1 MKPRAQ
7 CSNHLADVSTPLP
20 VDPPNWC
27 WSLPAVVEPDPLS
40 GLDLPVPLRAL
51 LRRRGFQSA
60 EEAKEFLIPT
70 SLPEAERHFPDL
82 KKATHRLVQACRAK
96 ETVAICGDYDADGM
110 TSTALLLRAL
120 SPLGAKPR
128 AAIPSR
134 MEEGYG
140 LNPSMVDRQHRDGVQ
155 ILVTVDNGV
164 AASSALQ
171 RAHEL
176 GMEVIVTD
184 HHTIPANRAPMTAL
198 IHPATTPA
206 GSPYRGLAGVGLAYV
221 LARAV
226 AEQLNQPEAICS
238 ARDLFCVGTV
248 ADMAPLIGANRVWL
262 LEGLNQLHRTECCGL
277 QALQRLAGLG
287 ENPLTAED
295 IGFQLAPRIN
305 AVGRLGEP
313 RLVVELLTAA
323 EPAPAMALARRCDDF
338 NRQRRDLCDA
348 IEAEAVA
355 LIEADSSDQLPPF
368 LLLAQSHWHHGVIG
382 IVAARLVERYHRP
395 AALLAGDG
403 DGFMRASVRSPR
415 GFAVDQALN
424 DCSELLERFGGH
436 PAAGGFTVRAENVHA
451 LHEQLC
457 IQAGSWL
464 QQQGKGLPIQP
475 DALLRLDEVNWDLW
489 KALQTLA
496 PFGIGHEAPLFWSRG
511 CSVEERRDL
520 KGGHLALRLRQGES
534 ERRAIAWR
542 WDPSIHVPD
551 RCDVAYR
558 ISVNRWQGEQ
568 RLQLELKAIR
578 HSSDAVMLQR
588 GLKTYVAQ
596 QVSTSGFTLTNSEGL
611 SLQAEID
618 PNSCLVCNDDLAK
631 DERVNQLLEDA
642 VLSLGLRP

>member
-1 MKPRAQ
+1 M
-7 CSNHLADVSTPLP
+7 
-20 VDPPNWC
+20 VD
-27 WSLPAVVEPDPLS
+27 PDPLT
-40 GLDLPVPLRAL
+40 GLELPLALRAL
-51 LRRRGFQSA
+51 LQRRGFRA
-60 EEAKEFLIPT
+60 VDAAKQFLIPT
-70 SLPEAERHFPDL
+70 ALPEADLHFPDL
-82 KKATHRLVQACRAK
+82 KKATDRLVEACK
-96 ETVAICGDYDADGM
+96 HNETVAICGDYDADGM

-120 SPLGAKPR
+120 AALGAAPR

-164 AASSALQ
+164 AASSALR
-171 RAHEL
+171 RAAEL
-176 GMEVIVTD
+176 GMAVIVTD
-184 HHTIPANRAPMTAL
+184 HHTIPDQPAPMTAL
-198 IHPATTPA
+198 IHPATTPE

-226 AEQLNQPEAICS
+226 AEQLNQPDAIGS

-248 ADMAPLIGANRVWL
+248 ADMAPLIGANRAWL
-262 LEGLNQLHRTECCGL
+262 LEGLAQLHRTECCGL

-287 ENPLTAED
+287 EQPLTAED

-313 RLVVELLTAA
+313 RLVVDLLTAV
-323 EPAPAMALARRCDDF
+323 EPATAMALARRCDDF

-355 LIEADSSDQLPPF
+355 LVEADASDQLPSF

-403 DGFMRASVRSPR
+403 DGLMRASVRSPR

-424 DCSELLERFGGH
+424 HCASLLERFGGH

-457 IQAGSWL
+457 VQADSWL
-464 QQQGKGLPIQP
+464 EQQGQGLPIQP

-489 KALQTLA
+489 KALQSLA
-496 PFGIGHEAPLFWSRG
+496 PFGVGHEVPLFWSRD
-511 CSVEERRDL
+511 CSVEEQREL
-520 KGGHLALRLRQGES
+520 KGGHLALRLRQGET

-542 WDPSIHVPD
+542 WDFSTHVPEQ
-551 RCDVAYR
+551 CDVAYR

-568 RLQLELKAIR
+568 RLQLEMKAIR
-578 HSSDAVMLQR
+578 LHSDSVMLQR
-588 GLKTYVAQ
+588 GLRNYVAKKT
-596 QVSTSGFTLTNSEGL
+596 SASGFTLTNCDGR
-611 SLQAEID
+611 SLQAKID
-618 PNSCLVCNDDLAK
+618 ENNVLFSNDELAK
-631 DERVNQLLEDA
+631 DARVNQLLEEA
-642 VLSLGLRP
+642 VLGLGLRP

>member
-1 MKPRAQ
+1 M
-7 CSNHLADVSTPLP
+7 
-20 VDPPNWC
+20 VD
-27 WSLPAVVEPDPLS
+27 PDPLP
-40 GLDLPVPLRAL
+40 GLELPLALRAL
-51 LRRRGFQSA
+51 LQRRGFRA
-60 EEAKEFLIPT
+60 VDAAKQFLIPT
-70 SLPEAERHFPDL
+70 SLPEADLHFPDL
-82 KKATHRLVQACRAK
+82 KKATDRLVEACK
-96 ETVAICGDYDADGM
+96 HNETVAICGDYDADGM

-120 SPLGAKPR
+120 AALGAAPR

-164 AASSALQ
+164 AASSALR
-171 RAHEL
+171 RAAEL

-184 HHTIPANRAPMTAL
+184 HHTIPDQPAPMTAL
-198 IHPATTPA
+198 IHPATTPE

-226 AEQLNQPEAICS
+226 AAQLNQPDAIGS

-248 ADMAPLIGANRVWL
+248 ADMAPLIGANRAWL
-262 LEGLNQLHRTECCGL
+262 LDGLAQLHRTECCGL

-287 ENPLTAED
+287 EQPLTAED

-313 RLVVELLTAA
+313 RLVVDLLTAV
-323 EPAPAMALARRCDDF
+323 EPATAMALARRCDDF

-355 LIEADSSDQLPPF
+355 LVEADASDQLPSF

-403 DGFMRASVRSPR
+403 DGLMRASVRSPR

-424 DCSELLERFGGH
+424 HCASLLERFGGH

-457 IQAGSWL
+457 VQADSWL
-464 QQQGKGLPIQP
+464 EQQGQGLPIQP

-489 KALQTLA
+489 KALQSLA
-496 PFGIGHEAPLFWSRG
+496 PFGVGHEVPLFWSRD
-511 CSVEERRDL
+511 CSVEEQREL
-520 KGGHLALRLRQGES
+520 KGGHLALRLRQGET

-542 WDPSIHVPD
+542 WDFSTHVPEQ
-551 RCDVAYR
+551 CDVAYR

-568 RLQLELKAIR
+568 RLQLEMKAIR
-578 HSSDAVMLQR
+578 LHSDSVMLQR
-588 GLKTYVAQ
+588 GLRNYVAKQ
-596 QVSTSGFTLTNSEGL
+596 TSTSGFTLTNCDGR
-611 SLQAEID
+611 SLQAKID
-618 PNSCLVCNDDLAK
+618 ENNVLFSNDELAK
-631 DERVNQLLEDA
+631 DARVNQLLEEA
-642 VLSLGLRP
+642 VLGLGLRP

>member
-1 MKPRAQ
+1 MPGLELP
-7 CSNHLADVSTPLP
+7 LA
-20 VDPPNWC
+20 
-27 WSLPAVVEPDPLS
+27 
-40 GLDLPVPLRAL
+40 LRAL
-51 LRRRGFQSA
+51 LQRRGFRDVDA
-60 EEAKEFLIPT
+60 AKQFLIPT
-70 SLPEAERHFPDL
+70 SLPEADLHFPDL
-82 KKATHRLVQACRAK
+82 KKATDRLVEACK
-96 ETVAICGDYDADGM
+96 HNETVAICGDYDADGM

-120 SPLGAKPR
+120 AALGAAPR

-164 AASSALQ
+164 AASAALR
-171 RAHEL
+171 RAAEL

-184 HHTIPANRAPMTAL
+184 HHTIPDQPAPMTAL
-198 IHPATTPA
+198 IHPATTPE

-226 AEQLNQPEAICS
+226 AEQLNQPDAIGS

-248 ADMAPLIGANRVWL
+248 ADMAPLIGANRAWL
-262 LEGLNQLHRTECCGL
+262 LDGLAQLHRTECCGL

-287 ENPLTAED
+287 EQPLTAED

-313 RLVVELLTAA
+313 RLVVDLLTAV
-323 EPAPAMALARRCDDF
+323 EPATAMALARRCDDF

-355 LIEADSSDQLPPF
+355 LVEADASDQLPSF

-403 DGFMRASVRSPR
+403 DGLMRASVRSPR

-424 DCSELLERFGGH
+424 HCASHLERFGGH

-457 IQAGSWL
+457 VQADSWL
-464 QQQGKGLPIQP
+464 EQQSQGLPIQP

-489 KALQTLA
+489 KALQSLA
-496 PFGIGHEAPLFWSRG
+496 PFGVGHEVPLFWSRD
-511 CSVEERRDL
+511 CSVEEQREL
-520 KGGHLALRLRQGES
+520 KGGHLALRLRQGET

-542 WDPSIHVPD
+542 WDFSTHVPE

-568 RLQLELKAIR
+568 RLQLEMKAIR
-578 HSSDAVMLQR
+578 LHSDSVMLQR
-588 GLKTYVAQ
+588 GLRNYVAKQ
-596 QVSTSGFTLTNSEGL
+596 TSTSGFTLTNCDGR
-611 SLQAEID
+611 SLQAKID
-618 PNSCLVCNDDLAK
+618 ENNVLFSNDELAK
-631 DERVNQLLEDA
+631 DARVNQLLEEA
-642 VLSLGLRP
+642 VLGLGLRP

>member
-1 MKPRAQ
+1 
-7 CSNHLADVSTPLP
+7 
-20 VDPPNWC
+20 
-27 WSLPAVVEPDPLS
+27 
-40 GLDLPVPLRAL
+40 
-51 LRRRGFQSA
+51 
-60 EEAKEFLIPT
+60 
-70 SLPEAERHFPDL
+70 
-82 KKATHRLVQACRAK
+82 
-96 ETVAICGDYDADGM
+96 
-110 TSTALLLRAL
+110 
-120 SPLGAKPR
+120 
-128 AAIPSR
+128 
-134 MEEGYG
+134 
-140 LNPSMVDRQHRDGVQ
+140 VDRQHRDGVQ

-164 AASSALQ
+164 AASAALR
-171 RAHEL
+171 RAAEL

-184 HHTIPANRAPMTAL
+184 HHTIPDQPAPMTAL
-198 IHPATTPA
+198 IHPATTPE

-226 AEQLNQPEAICS
+226 AEQLNQPDAIGS

-248 ADMAPLIGANRVWL
+248 ADMAPLIGANRAWL
-262 LEGLNQLHRTECCGL
+262 LEGLAQLHRTECCGL

-287 ENPLTAED
+287 EQPLTAED

-313 RLVVELLTAA
+313 RLVVDLLTAV
-323 EPAPAMALARRCDDF
+323 EPATAMALARRCDDF

-355 LIEADSSDQLPPF
+355 LVEADASDQLPSF

-403 DGFMRASVRSPR
+403 DGLMRASVRSPR

-424 DCSELLERFGGH
+424 HCASLLERFGGH

-457 IQAGSWL
+457 VQADSWL
-464 QQQGKGLPIQP
+464 KQQGQGLPIQP

-489 KALQTLA
+489 KALQSLA
-496 PFGIGHEAPLFWSRG
+496 PFGVGHEVPLFWSRD
-511 CSVEERRDL
+511 CSVEEQREL
-520 KGGHLALRLRQGES
+520 KGGHLALRLRQGET

-542 WDPSIHVPD
+542 WDSSTHVPEQ
-551 RCDVAYR
+551 CDVAYR

-568 RLQLELKAIR
+568 RLQLEMKAIR
-578 HSSDAVMLQR
+578 LHSDSVMLQR
-588 GLKTYVAQ
+588 GLRNYVAKRT
-596 QVSTSGFTLTNSEGL
+596 STSGFTLTNCDGR

-618 PNSCLVCNDDLAK
+618 ENHVLSSNDELAK
-631 DERVNQLLEDA
+631 DARVNQLLEEA
-642 VLSLGLRP
+642 VLGLGLRP

>member
-1 MKPRAQ
+1 M
-7 CSNHLADVSTPLP
+7 
-20 VDPPNWC
+20 VD
-27 WSLPAVVEPDPLS
+27 PDPLP
-40 GLDLPVPLRAL
+40 GLELPLALRAL
-51 LRRRGFQSA
+51 LQRRGFRDVDA
-60 EEAKEFLIPT
+60 AKQFLIPT
-70 SLPEAERHFPDL
+70 SLPEADLHFPDL
-82 KKATHRLVQACRAK
+82 KKATDRLVEACK
-96 ETVAICGDYDADGM
+96 HNETVAICGDYDADGM

-120 SPLGAKPR
+120 AALGAAPR

-164 AASSALQ
+164 AASAALR
-171 RAHEL
+171 RAAEL

-184 HHTIPANRAPMTAL
+184 HHTIPDQPAPMTAL
-198 IHPATTPA
+198 IHPATTPE

-226 AEQLNQPEAICS
+226 AEQLNQPDAIGS

-248 ADMAPLIGANRVWL
+248 ADMAPLIGANRAWL
-262 LEGLNQLHRTECCGL
+262 LDGLAQLHRTECCGL

-287 ENPLTAED
+287 EQPLTAED

-313 RLVVELLTAA
+313 RLVVDLLTAV
-323 EPAPAMALARRCDDF
+323 EPATAMALARRCDDF

-355 LIEADSSDQLPPF
+355 LVEADASDQLPSF

-403 DGFMRASVRSPR
+403 DGLMRASVRSPR

-424 DCSELLERFGGH
+424 HCASHLERFGGH

-457 IQAGSWL
+457 VQADSWL
-464 QQQGKGLPIQP
+464 EQQSQGLPIQP

-489 KALQTLA
+489 KALQSLA
-496 PFGIGHEAPLFWSRG
+496 PFGVGHEVPLFWSRD
-511 CSVEERRDL
+511 CSVEEQREL
-520 KGGHLALRLRQGES
+520 KGGHLALRLRQGET

-542 WDPSIHVPD
+542 WDFSTHVPEQ
-551 RCDVAYR
+551 CDVAYR

-568 RLQLELKAIR
+568 RLQLEMKAIR
-578 HSSDAVMLQR
+578 LHSDSVMLQR
-588 GLKTYVAQ
+588 GLRNYVAKQ
-596 QVSTSGFTLTNSEGL
+596 TSTSGFTLTNCAGR
-611 SLQAEID
+611 SLQAKID
-618 PNSCLVCNDDLAK
+618 ENNVLFSNDELAK
-631 DERVNQLLEDA
+631 DARVNQLLEEA
-642 VLSLGLRP
+642 VLGLGLRP

>member
-1 MKPRAQ
+1 M
-7 CSNHLADVSTPLP
+7 
-20 VDPPNWC
+20 VD
-27 WSLPAVVEPDPLS
+27 PDPLP
-40 GLDLPVPLRAL
+40 GLKLPLALRAL
-51 LRRRGFQSA
+51 LQRRGFRDVDAATQ
-60 EEAKEFLIPT
+60 FLIPT
-70 SLPEAERHFPDL
+70 ALPEADLHFPDL
-82 KKATHRLVQACRAK
+82 KKATDRLVEACK
-96 ETVAICGDYDADGM
+96 HNETVAICGDYDADGM

-120 SPLGAKPR
+120 AALGASPR

-164 AASSALQ
+164 AASAALR
-171 RAHEL
+171 RAAEL

-184 HHTIPANRAPMTAL
+184 HHTIPDQPAPMTAL
-198 IHPATTPA
+198 IHPATTPE

-226 AEQLNQPEAICS
+226 AEQLNQPDAIGS

-248 ADMAPLIGANRVWL
+248 ADMAPLIGANRAWL
-262 LEGLNQLHRTECCGL
+262 LEGLARLHRTECCGL

-287 ENPLTAED
+287 EQPLTAED

-313 RLVVELLTAA
+313 RLVVDLLTAV
-323 EPAPAMALARRCDDF
+323 EPATAMALARRCDDF

-355 LIEADSSDQLPPF
+355 LVEADASDQLPSF

-403 DGFMRASVRSPR
+403 DGLMRASVRSPR

-424 DCSELLERFGGH
+424 HCASLLERFGGH

-457 IQAGSWL
+457 VQADSWL
-464 QQQGKGLPIQP
+464 EQQGQGLPIQP

-489 KALQTLA
+489 KALQSLA
-496 PFGIGHEAPLFWSRG
+496 PFGVGHEVPLFWSRD
-511 CSVEERRDL
+511 CSVEEQREL
-520 KGGHLALRLRQGES
+520 KGGHLALRLRQGET

-542 WDPSIHVPD
+542 WDFSTHVPEQ
-551 RCDVAYR
+551 CDVAYR

-568 RLQLELKAIR
+568 RLQLEMKAIR
-578 HSSDAVMLQR
+578 LHSDSVMLQR
-588 GLKTYVAQ
+588 GLRNYVAKQ
-596 QVSTSGFTLTNSEGL
+596 TSTSGFTLTNCDGR
-611 SLQAEID
+611 SLQAKID
-618 PNSCLVCNDDLAK
+618 ENNVLFSNDELAK
-631 DERVNQLLEDA
+631 DARVNQLLEEA
-642 VLSLGLRP
+642 VLGLGLRP

>member
-1 MKPRAQ
+1 M
-7 CSNHLADVSTPLP
+7 
-20 VDPPNWC
+20 VD
-27 WSLPAVVEPDPLS
+27 PDPLP
-40 GLDLPVPLRAL
+40 GLELPLVLRAL
-51 LRRRGFQSA
+51 LQRRGFRA
-60 EEAKEFLIPT
+60 VDAAKQFLIPT
-70 SLPEAERHFPDL
+70 ALPEADLHFPDL
-82 KKATHRLVQACRAK
+82 KKATDRLVEACK
-96 ETVAICGDYDADGM
+96 HNETVAICGDYDADGM

-120 SPLGAKPR
+120 AALGAAPR

-164 AASSALQ
+164 AASSALR
-171 RAHEL
+171 RAAEL

-184 HHTIPANRAPMTAL
+184 HHTIPEQPAPMTAL
-198 IHPATTPA
+198 IHPATTPE

-226 AEQLNQPEAICS
+226 AEQLNQPDAIGS

-248 ADMAPLIGANRVWL
+248 ADMAPLIGANRAWL
-262 LEGLNQLHRTECCGL
+262 LEGLAQLHRTECCGL

-287 ENPLTAED
+287 EQPLTAED

-313 RLVVELLTAA
+313 RLVVDLLTAV
-323 EPAPAMALARRCDDF
+323 EPATAMALARRCDDF

-355 LIEADSSDQLPPF
+355 LVEADASDQLPSF

-403 DGFMRASVRSPR
+403 DGLMRASVRSPR

-424 DCSELLERFGGH
+424 HCASLLERFGGH

-457 IQAGSWL
+457 VQADSWL
-464 QQQGKGLPIQP
+464 EQQGQGLPIQP

-489 KALQTLA
+489 KALQSLA
-496 PFGIGHEAPLFWSRG
+496 PFGVGHEVPLFWSRD
-511 CSVEERRDL
+511 CSVEEQREL
-520 KGGHLALRLRQGES
+520 KGGHLALRLRQGET

-542 WDPSIHVPD
+542 WDFSTHVPEQ
-551 RCDVAYR
+551 CDVAYR

-568 RLQLELKAIR
+568 RLQLEMKAIR
-578 HSSDAVMLQR
+578 LHSDSVMLQR
-588 GLKTYVAQ
+588 GLRNYVAKKT
-596 QVSTSGFTLTNSEGL
+596 SASGFTLTNCDGR
-611 SLQAEID
+611 SLQAKID
-618 PNSCLVCNDDLAK
+618 ENNVLFSNDELAK
-631 DERVNQLLEDA
+631 DARVNQLLEEA
-642 VLSLGLRP
+642 VLGLGLRP

>member
-1 MKPRAQ
+1 M
-7 CSNHLADVSTPLP
+7 
-20 VDPPNWC
+20 VD
-27 WSLPAVVEPDPLS
+27 PDPLT
-40 GLDLPVPLRAL
+40 GLELPLALRAL
-51 LRRRGFQSA
+51 LQRRGFRA
-60 EEAKEFLIPT
+60 VDAAKQFLIPT
-70 SLPEAERHFPDL
+70 SLPEADLHFPDL
-82 KKATHRLVQACRAK
+82 KKATDRLVEACK
-96 ETVAICGDYDADGM
+96 HNETVAICGDYDADGM

-120 SPLGAKPR
+120 AALGAAPR

-164 AASSALQ
+164 AASAALR
-171 RAHEL
+171 RAAEL

-184 HHTIPANRAPMTAL
+184 HHTIPDQPAPMTAL
-198 IHPATTPA
+198 IHPATTPE

-226 AEQLNQPEAICS
+226 AEQLNQPDAIGS

-248 ADMAPLIGANRVWL
+248 ADMAPLIGANRAWL
-262 LEGLNQLHRTECCGL
+262 LEGLAQLHRTECCGL

-287 ENPLTAED
+287 EQPLTAED

-313 RLVVELLTAA
+313 RLVVDLLTAV
-323 EPAPAMALARRCDDF
+323 EPATAMALARRCDDF

-355 LIEADSSDQLPPF
+355 LVEADASDQLPSF

-403 DGFMRASVRSPR
+403 DGLMRASVRSPR

-424 DCSELLERFGGH
+424 HCASLLERFGGH

-457 IQAGSWL
+457 VQADSWL
-464 QQQGKGLPIQP
+464 EQQGQGLPIQP

-489 KALQTLA
+489 KALQSLA
-496 PFGIGHEAPLFWSRG
+496 PFGVGHEVPLFWSRD
-511 CSVEERRDL
+511 CSVEEQREL
-520 KGGHLALRLRQGES
+520 KGGHLALRLRQGET

-542 WDPSIHVPD
+542 WDFSTHVPE

-568 RLQLELKAIR
+568 RLQLEMKAIR
-578 HSSDAVMLQR
+578 LHSDSVMLQR
-588 GLKTYVAQ
+588 GLRNYVAKKT
-596 QVSTSGFTLTNSEGL
+596 SASGFTLTNCDGR
-611 SLQAEID
+611 SLQAKID
-618 PNSCLVCNDDLAK
+618 ENNVLFSNDELAK
-631 DERVNQLLEDA
+631 DARVNQLLEEA
-642 VLSLGLRP
+642 VLGLGLRP

>member
-1 MKPRAQ
+1 M
-7 CSNHLADVSTPLP
+7 
-20 VDPPNWC
+20 VD
-27 WSLPAVVEPDPLS
+27 PDPLP
-40 GLDLPVPLRAL
+40 GLELPLALRAL
-51 LRRRGFQSA
+51 LQRRGFRA
-60 EEAKEFLIPT
+60 VDAAKQFLIPT
-70 SLPEAERHFPDL
+70 ALPEADLHFPDL
-82 KKATHRLVQACRAK
+82 KKATDRLVEACK
-96 ETVAICGDYDADGM
+96 QNETVAICGDYDADGM

-120 SPLGAKPR
+120 AALGAAPR

-164 AASSALQ
+164 AASSALR
-171 RAHEL
+171 RAAEL

-184 HHTIPANRAPMTAL
+184 HHTIPEQPAPMTAL
-198 IHPATTPA
+198 IHPATTPE

-226 AEQLNQPEAICS
+226 AEQLNQPDAIGS

-248 ADMAPLIGANRVWL
+248 ADMAPLIGANRAWL
-262 LEGLNQLHRTECCGL
+262 LEGLAQLHRTECCGL

-287 ENPLTAED
+287 EQPLTAED

-313 RLVVELLTAA
+313 RLVVDLLTAV
-323 EPAPAMALARRCDDF
+323 EPATAMALARRCDDF

-355 LIEADSSDQLPPF
+355 LVEADASDQLPSF

-403 DGFMRASVRSPR
+403 DGLMRASVRSPR

-424 DCSELLERFGGH
+424 HCASLLERFGGH

-457 IQAGSWL
+457 VQADSWL
-464 QQQGKGLPIQP
+464 EQQGQGLPIQP

-489 KALQTLA
+489 KALQSLA
-496 PFGIGHEAPLFWSRG
+496 PFGVGHEVPLFWSRD
-511 CSVEERRDL
+511 CSVEEQREL
-520 KGGHLALRLRQGES
+520 KGGHLALRLRQGET

-542 WDPSIHVPD
+542 WDFSTHVPEQ
-551 RCDVAYR
+551 CDVAYR

-568 RLQLELKAIR
+568 RLQLEMKAIR
-578 HSSDAVMLQR
+578 LHSDSVMLQR
-588 GLKTYVAQ
+588 GLRNYVAKQ
-596 QVSTSGFTLTNSEGL
+596 TSTSGFTLTNCDGR
-611 SLQAEID
+611 SLQAKID
-618 PNSCLVCNDDLAK
+618 ENNLLFSNDELAK
-631 DERVNQLLEDA
+631 DARVNQLLEEA
-642 VLSLGLRP
+642 VLGLGLRP

>member
-1 MKPRAQ
+1 M
-7 CSNHLADVSTPLP
+7 
-20 VDPPNWC
+20 VD
-27 WSLPAVVEPDPLS
+27 PDPLP
-40 GLDLPVPLRAL
+40 GLELPLALRAL
-51 LRRRGFQSA
+51 LQRRGFRDVDA
-60 EEAKEFLIPT
+60 AKQFLIPT
-70 SLPEAERHFPDL
+70 SLPEADLHFPDL
-82 KKATHRLVQACRAK
+82 KKATDRLVEACK
-96 ETVAICGDYDADGM
+96 HNETVAICGDYDADGM

-120 SPLGAKPR
+120 AALGAAPR

-164 AASSALQ
+164 AASAALR
-171 RAHEL
+171 RAAEL

-184 HHTIPANRAPMTAL
+184 HHTIPDQPAPMTAL
-198 IHPATTPA
+198 IHPATTPE

-226 AEQLNQPEAICS
+226 AEQLNQPDAIGS

-248 ADMAPLIGANRVWL
+248 ADMAPLIGANRAWL
-262 LEGLNQLHRTECCGL
+262 LDGLAQLHRTECCGL

-287 ENPLTAED
+287 EQPLTAED

-313 RLVVELLTAA
+313 RLVVDLLTAV
-323 EPAPAMALARRCDDF
+323 EPATAMALARRCDDF

-355 LIEADSSDQLPPF
+355 LVEADASDQLPSF

-403 DGFMRASVRSPR
+403 DGLMRASVRSPR

-424 DCSELLERFGGH
+424 HCASLLERFGGH

-457 IQAGSWL
+457 VQADSWL
-464 QQQGKGLPIQP
+464 EQQGQGLPIQP

-489 KALQTLA
+489 KALQSLA
-496 PFGIGHEAPLFWSRG
+496 PFGVGHEVPLFWSRD
-511 CSVEERRDL
+511 CSVEEQREL
-520 KGGHLALRLRQGES
+520 KGGHLALRLRQGET

-542 WDPSIHVPD
+542 WDFSTHVPEQ
-551 RCDVAYR
+551 CDVAYR
-558 ISVNRWQGEQ
+558 ISINRWQGEQ
-568 RLQLELKAIR
+568 RLQLEMKAIR
-578 HSSDAVMLQR
+578 LHSDSVMLQR
-588 GLKTYVAQ
+588 GLRNYVAKQ
-596 QVSTSGFTLTNSEGL
+596 TSTSGFTLTNCAGR
-611 SLQAEID
+611 SLQAKID
-618 PNSCLVCNDDLAK
+618 ENNVLFSNDELAK
-631 DERVNQLLEDA
+631 DARVNQLLEEA
-642 VLSLGLRP
+642 VLGLGLRP

>member
-1 MKPRAQ
+1 M
-7 CSNHLADVSTPLP
+7 
-20 VDPPNWC
+20 VD
-27 WSLPAVVEPDPLS
+27 PDPLP
-40 GLDLPVPLRAL
+40 GLELPLVLRAL
-51 LRRRGFQSA
+51 LQRRGFRA
-60 EEAKEFLIPT
+60 VDAAKQFLIPT
-70 SLPEAERHFPDL
+70 ALPEADLHFPDL
-82 KKATHRLVQACRAK
+82 KKATDRLVEACK
-96 ETVAICGDYDADGM
+96 QNETVAICGDYDADGM

-120 SPLGAKPR
+120 AALGAAPT

-164 AASSALQ
+164 AASAALR
-171 RAHEL
+171 RAAEL

-184 HHTIPANRAPMTAL
+184 HHTIPEQPAPMTAL
-198 IHPATTPA
+198 IHPATTPE

-226 AEQLNQPEAICS
+226 AEQLNQPDAIGS

-248 ADMAPLIGANRVWL
+248 ADMAPLIGANRAWL
-262 LEGLNQLHRTECCGL
+262 LDGLAQLHRTECCGL

-287 ENPLTAED
+287 EQPLTAED

-313 RLVVELLTAA
+313 RLVVDLLTAV
-323 EPAPAMALARRCDDF
+323 EPATAMALARRCDDF

-355 LIEADSSDQLPPF
+355 LVEADASDQLPSF

-403 DGFMRASVRSPR
+403 DGLMRASVRSPR

-424 DCSELLERFGGH
+424 HCASLLERFGGH

-457 IQAGSWL
+457 VQADSWL
-464 QQQGKGLPIQP
+464 EQQGQGLPIQP

-489 KALQTLA
+489 KALQSLA
-496 PFGIGHEAPLFWSRG
+496 PFGVGHEVPLFWSRD
-511 CSVEERRDL
+511 CSVEEQREL
-520 KGGHLALRLRQGES
+520 KGGHLALRLRQGET

-542 WDPSIHVPD
+542 WDFSTHVPEQ
-551 RCDVAYR
+551 CDVAYR

-568 RLQLELKAIR
+568 RLQLEMKAIR
-578 HSSDAVMLQR
+578 LHSDSVMLQR
-588 GLKTYVAQ
+588 GLRNYVAKQ
-596 QVSTSGFTLTNSEGL
+596 TSTSGFTLTNCDGR
-611 SLQAEID
+611 SLQAKID
-618 PNSCLVCNDDLAK
+618 ENNLLFSNDELAK
-631 DERVNQLLEDA
+631 DARVNQLLEEA
-642 VLSLGLRP
+642 VLGLGLRP

>member
-1 MKPRAQ
+1 M
-7 CSNHLADVSTPLP
+7 
-20 VDPPNWC
+20 VD
-27 WSLPAVVEPDPLS
+27 PDPLP
-40 GLDLPVPLRAL
+40 GLELPLALRAL
-51 LRRRGFQSA
+51 LQRRGFRDVDA
-60 EEAKEFLIPT
+60 AKQFLIPT
-70 SLPEAERHFPDL
+70 SLPEADLHFPDL
-82 KKATHRLVQACRAK
+82 KKATDRLVEACK
-96 ETVAICGDYDADGM
+96 HNETVAICGDYDADGM

-120 SPLGAKPR
+120 AALGAAPR

-134 MEEGYG
+134 MDEGYG

-164 AASSALQ
+164 AASAALR
-171 RAHEL
+171 RAAEL

-184 HHTIPANRAPMTAL
+184 HHTIPDQPAPMTAL
-198 IHPATTPA
+198 IHPATTPE

-226 AEQLNQPEAICS
+226 AEQLNQPDAIGS

-248 ADMAPLIGANRVWL
+248 ADMAPLIGANRAWL
-262 LEGLNQLHRTECCGL
+262 LDGLAQLHRTECCGL

-287 ENPLTAED
+287 EQPLTAED

-313 RLVVELLTAA
+313 RLVVDLLTAV
-323 EPAPAMALARRCDDF
+323 EPATAMALARRCDDF

-355 LIEADSSDQLPPF
+355 LVEADASDQLPSF

-403 DGFMRASVRSPR
+403 DGLMRASVRSPR

-424 DCSELLERFGGH
+424 HCASHLERFGGH

-457 IQAGSWL
+457 VQADSWL
-464 QQQGKGLPIQP
+464 EQQGQGLPIQP

-489 KALQTLA
+489 KALQSLA
-496 PFGIGHEAPLFWSRG
+496 PFGVGHEVPLFWSRD
-511 CSVEERRDL
+511 CSVEEQREL
-520 KGGHLALRLRQGES
+520 KGGHLALRLRQGET

-542 WDPSIHVPD
+542 WDFSTHVPE

-568 RLQLELKAIR
+568 RLQLEMKAIR
-578 HSSDAVMLQR
+578 LHSDSVMLQR
-588 GLKTYVAQ
+588 GLRNYVAKQ
-596 QVSTSGFTLTNSEGL
+596 TSTSGFTLTNCDGR
-611 SLQAEID
+611 SLQAKID
-618 PNSCLVCNDDLAK
+618 ENNVLFSNDELAK
-631 DERVNQLLEDA
+631 DARVNQLLEEA
-642 VLSLGLRP
+642 VLGLGLRP

>member
-1 MKPRAQ
+1 M
-7 CSNHLADVSTPLP
+7 
-20 VDPPNWC
+20 VD
-27 WSLPAVVEPDPLS
+27 PDPLP
-40 GLDLPVPLRAL
+40 GLKLPLALRAL
-51 LRRRGFQSA
+51 LQRRGFRDVDA
-60 EEAKEFLIPT
+60 AKQFLIPT
-70 SLPEAERHFPDL
+70 SLPEADLHFPDL
-82 KKATHRLVQACRAK
+82 KKATDRLVEACK
-96 ETVAICGDYDADGM
+96 HNETVAICGDYDADGM

-120 SPLGAKPR
+120 AALGAAPR

-164 AASSALQ
+164 AASSALR
-171 RAHEL
+171 RAAEL

-184 HHTIPANRAPMTAL
+184 HHTIPDQPAPMTAL
-198 IHPATTPA
+198 IHPATTPE

-226 AEQLNQPEAICS
+226 AEQLNQPDAIGS

-248 ADMAPLIGANRVWL
+248 ADMAPLIGANRAWL
-262 LEGLNQLHRTECCGL
+262 LEGLAQLHRTECCGL

-287 ENPLTAED
+287 EQPLTAED

-313 RLVVELLTAA
+313 RLVVDLLTAV
-323 EPAPAMALARRCDDF
+323 EPATAMALARRCDDF

-355 LIEADSSDQLPPF
+355 LVEADASDQLPSF

-395 AALLAGDG
+395 AAILAGDG
-403 DGFMRASVRSPR
+403 DGLMRASVRSPR

-424 DCSELLERFGGH
+424 HCASLLERFGGH

-457 IQAGSWL
+457 VQADSWL
-464 QQQGKGLPIQP
+464 EQQGQGLPIQP

-489 KALQTLA
+489 KALQSLA
-496 PFGIGHEAPLFWSRG
+496 PFGVGHEVPLFWSRD
-511 CSVEERRDL
+511 CSVEEQREL
-520 KGGHLALRLRQGES
+520 KGGHLALRLRQGET

-542 WDPSIHVPD
+542 WDFSTHVPEQ
-551 RCDVAYR
+551 CDVAYR

-568 RLQLELKAIR
+568 RLQLEMKAIR
-578 HSSDAVMLQR
+578 LHSDSVMLQR
-588 GLKTYVAQ
+588 GLRNYVAKQ
-596 QVSTSGFTLTNSEGL
+596 TSTSGFTLTNCDGR
-611 SLQAEID
+611 SLQAKID
-618 PNSCLVCNDDLAK
+618 ENNVLFSNDELAK
-631 DERVNQLLEDA
+631 DARVNQLLEEA
-642 VLSLGLRP
+642 VLGLGLRP

>member
-1 MKPRAQ
+1 M
-7 CSNHLADVSTPLP
+7 
-20 VDPPNWC
+20 VD
-27 WSLPAVVEPDPLS
+27 PDPLP
-40 GLDLPVPLRAL
+40 GLELPLALRAL
-51 LRRRGFQSA
+51 LQRRGFRDVDA
-60 EEAKEFLIPT
+60 AKQFLIPT
-70 SLPEAERHFPDL
+70 SLPEADLHFPDL
-82 KKATHRLVQACRAK
+82 KKATDRLVEACK
-96 ETVAICGDYDADGM
+96 HNETVAICGDYDADGM

-120 SPLGAKPR
+120 AALGAAPR

-164 AASSALQ
+164 AASSALR
-171 RAHEL
+171 RAAEL

-184 HHTIPANRAPMTAL
+184 HHTIPDQPAPMTAL
-198 IHPATTPA
+198 IHPAKTPE

-226 AEQLNQPEAICS
+226 AEQLNQPDAIGS

-248 ADMAPLIGANRVWL
+248 ADMAPLIGANRAWL
-262 LEGLNQLHRTECCGL
+262 LEGLAQLHRTECCGL

-287 ENPLTAED
+287 EQPLTAED

-313 RLVVELLTAA
+313 RLVVDLLTAV
-323 EPAPAMALARRCDDF
+323 EPATAMALARRCDDF

-355 LIEADSSDQLPPF
+355 LVEADASDQLPSF

-403 DGFMRASVRSPR
+403 DGLMRASVRSPR

-424 DCSELLERFGGH
+424 HCASLLERFGGH

-457 IQAGSWL
+457 VQADSWL
-464 QQQGKGLPIQP
+464 KQQGQGLPIQP
-475 DALLRLDEVNWDLW
+475 DALLRLEEVNWDLW
-489 KALQTLA
+489 KALQSLA
-496 PFGIGHEAPLFWSRG
+496 PFGVGHEVPLFWSRD
-511 CSVEERRDL
+511 CRVEEQREL
-520 KGGHLALRLRQGES
+520 KGGHLALRLRQGET

-542 WDPSIHVPD
+542 WDFSTHVPEQ
-551 RCDVAYR
+551 CDVAYR

-568 RLQLELKAIR
+568 RLQLEMKAIR
-578 HSSDAVMLQR
+578 LHSDSVMLQR
-588 GLKTYVAQ
+588 GLRNYVAKQ
-596 QVSTSGFTLTNSEGL
+596 TSTSGFTLTNCDGR
-611 SLQAEID
+611 SLQAKID
-618 PNSCLVCNDDLAK
+618 ENNLVFSNDELAK
-631 DERVNQLLEDA
+631 DARVNQLLEEA
-642 VLSLGLRP
+642 VLGLGLRP

>member
-1 MKPRAQ
+1 M
-7 CSNHLADVSTPLP
+7 
-20 VDPPNWC
+20 VD
-27 WSLPAVVEPDPLS
+27 PDPLT
-40 GLDLPVPLRAL
+40 GLELPLALRAL
-51 LRRRGFQSA
+51 LQRRGFRDVDA
-60 EEAKEFLIPT
+60 AKQFLIPT
-70 SLPEAERHFPDL
+70 SLPEADLHFPDL
-82 KKATHRLVQACRAK
+82 KKATDRLVEACK
-96 ETVAICGDYDADGM
+96 HNETVAICGDYDADGM

-120 SPLGAKPR
+120 AALGAAPR

-164 AASSALQ
+164 AASSALR
-171 RAHEL
+171 RAAEL

-184 HHTIPANRAPMTAL
+184 HHTIPEQPAPMTAL
-198 IHPATTPA
+198 IHPATTPE

-226 AEQLNQPEAICS
+226 AEQLNQPDAIGS

-248 ADMAPLIGANRVWL
+248 ADMAPLIGANRAWL
-262 LEGLNQLHRTECCGL
+262 LEGLAQLHRTECCGL

-287 ENPLTAED
+287 EQPLTAED

-313 RLVVELLTAA
+313 RLVVDLLTAV
-323 EPAPAMALARRCDDF
+323 EPATAMALARRCDDF

-355 LIEADSSDQLPPF
+355 LVEADASDQLPSF

-403 DGFMRASVRSPR
+403 DGLMRASVRSPR

-424 DCSELLERFGGH
+424 HCASLLERFGGH

-457 IQAGSWL
+457 VQADSWL
-464 QQQGKGLPIQP
+464 EQQGQGLPIQP

-489 KALQTLA
+489 KALQSLA
-496 PFGIGHEAPLFWSRG
+496 PFGVGHEVPLFWSRD
-511 CSVEERRDL
+511 CSVEEQREL
-520 KGGHLALRLRQGES
+520 KGGHLALRLRQGET

-542 WDPSIHVPD
+542 WDFSTHVPEQ
-551 RCDVAYR
+551 CDVAYR

-568 RLQLELKAIR
+568 RLQLEMKAIR
-578 HSSDAVMLQR
+578 LHSDSVMLQR
-588 GLKTYVAQ
+588 GLRNYVAKQ
-596 QVSTSGFTLTNSEGL
+596 TSTSGFTLTNCDGR
-611 SLQAEID
+611 SLLAKID
-618 PNSCLVCNDDLAK
+618 ENNVLFSNDELAK
-631 DERVNQLLEDA
+631 DARVNQLLEEA
-642 VLSLGLRP
+642 VLGLGLRP

>member
-1 MKPRAQ
+1 
-7 CSNHLADVSTPLP
+7 V
-20 VDPPNWC
+20 VD
-27 WSLPAVVEPDPLS
+27 PDPLP
-40 GLDLPVPLRAL
+40 GLEIPLPLRAL
-51 LRRRGFQSA
+51 LQRRGFHA
-60 EEAKEFLIPT
+60 VDAAKQFLIPT
-70 SLPEAERHFPDL
+70 SLPEAVLHFPDL
-82 KKATHRLVQACRAK
+82 KKATDRLVEACQHN

-120 SPLGAKPR
+120 AALGAAPR

-164 AASSALQ
+164 AASAALR
-171 RAHEL
+171 RAAEL

-184 HHTIPANRAPMTAL
+184 HHTIPDQPAPMTAL
-198 IHPATTPA
+198 IHPATTPD

-226 AEQLNQPEAICS
+226 AEQLNQPDAIGS

-248 ADMAPLIGANRVWL
+248 ADMAPLIGANRAWL
-262 LEGLNQLHRTECCGL
+262 LEGLAQLHRTECCGL

-287 ENPLTAED
+287 EQPLTAED

-313 RLVVELLTAA
+313 RLVVDLLTAD
-323 EPAPAMALARRCDDF
+323 EPATAMALARRCDDF

-355 LIEADSSDQLPPF
+355 LVEADSSDRLPSF

-403 DGFMRASVRSPR
+403 DGLMRASVRSPR
-415 GFAVDQALN
+415 GFAVDKALN
-424 DCSELLERFGGH
+424 HCASLLERFGGH
-436 PAAGGFTVRAENVHA
+436 PAAGGFSVRAVNVHA

-457 IQAGSWL
+457 IQADSWL
-464 QQQGKGLPIQP
+464 KQQSQGRLIQP
-475 DALLRLDEVNWDLW
+475 DALLRLNEVNWDLW
-489 KALQTLA
+489 KALQSLA
-496 PFGIGHEAPLFWSRG
+496 PFGVGHEPPLFWSRD
-511 CSVEERRDL
+511 CSVEEQREL
-520 KGGHLALRLRQGES
+520 KGGHLVLRLRQGET

-542 WDPSIHVPD
+542 WDSSTHIPD
-551 RCDVAYR
+551 QCDVAYH
-558 ISVNRWQGEQ
+558 INLNRWQGEQ
-568 RLQLELKAIR
+568 RLQLEMKAIR
-578 HSSDAVMLQR
+578 LHSGSVILQR
-588 GLKTYVAQ
+588 GLRNYVAKRT
-596 QVSTSGFTLTNSEGL
+596 STSGFTLTNCDGQ

-618 PNSCLVCNDDLAK
+618 ENHVLVSNDELAK
-631 DERVNQLLEDA
+631 DARVSQLLEEA
-642 VLSLGLRP
+642 VLGLGLRP

>member
-1 MKPRAQ
+1 MPGLELP
-7 CSNHLADVSTPLP
+7 LA
-20 VDPPNWC
+20 
-27 WSLPAVVEPDPLS
+27 
-40 GLDLPVPLRAL
+40 LRAL
-51 LRRRGFQSA
+51 LQRRGFRDVDA
-60 EEAKEFLIPT
+60 AKQFLIPT
-70 SLPEAERHFPDL
+70 SLPEADLHFPDL
-82 KKATHRLVQACRAK
+82 KKATDRLVEACK
-96 ETVAICGDYDADGM
+96 HNETVAICGDYDADGM

-120 SPLGAKPR
+120 AALGAAPR

-164 AASSALQ
+164 AASAALR
-171 RAHEL
+171 RAAEL

-184 HHTIPANRAPMTAL
+184 HHTIPDQPAPMTAL
-198 IHPATTPA
+198 IHPATTPE

-226 AEQLNQPEAICS
+226 AEQLNQPDAIGS

-248 ADMAPLIGANRVWL
+248 ADMAPLIGANRAWL
-262 LEGLNQLHRTECCGL
+262 LDGLAQLHRTECCGL

-287 ENPLTAED
+287 EQPLTAED

-313 RLVVELLTAA
+313 RLVVDLLTAV
-323 EPAPAMALARRCDDF
+323 EPATAMALARRCDDF

-355 LIEADSSDQLPPF
+355 LVEADASDQLPSF

-403 DGFMRASVRSPR
+403 DGLMRASVRSPR

-424 DCSELLERFGGH
+424 HCASLLERFGGH

-457 IQAGSWL
+457 VQADSWL
-464 QQQGKGLPIQP
+464 EQQGQGLPIQP

-489 KALQTLA
+489 KALQSLA
-496 PFGIGHEAPLFWSRG
+496 PFGVGHEVPLFWSRD
-511 CSVEERRDL
+511 CSVEEQREL
-520 KGGHLALRLRQGES
+520 KGGHLALRLRQGET

-542 WDPSIHVPD
+542 WDFSTHVPEQ
-551 RCDVAYR
+551 CDVAYR
-558 ISVNRWQGEQ
+558 ISINRWQGEQ
-568 RLQLELKAIR
+568 RLQLEMKAIR
-578 HSSDAVMLQR
+578 LHSDSVMLQR
-588 GLKTYVAQ
+588 GLRNYVAKQ
-596 QVSTSGFTLTNSEGL
+596 TSTSGFTLTNCAGR
-611 SLQAEID
+611 SLQAKID
-618 PNSCLVCNDDLAK
+618 ENNVLFSNDELAK
-631 DERVNQLLEDA
+631 DARVNQLLEEA
-642 VLSLGLRP
+642 VLGLGLRP

>member
-1 MKPRAQ
+1 M
-7 CSNHLADVSTPLP
+7 
-20 VDPPNWC
+20 VD
-27 WSLPAVVEPDPLS
+27 PDPLP
-40 GLDLPVPLRAL
+40 GLELPLALRAL
-51 LRRRGFQSA
+51 LQRRGFRA
-60 EEAKEFLIPT
+60 VDAAKQFLIPT
-70 SLPEAERHFPDL
+70 ALPEADLHFPDL
-82 KKATHRLVQACRAK
+82 KKATDRLVEACK
-96 ETVAICGDYDADGM
+96 HNETVAICGDYDADGM

-120 SPLGAKPR
+120 AALGAAPR

-164 AASSALQ
+164 AASSALR
-171 RAHEL
+171 RAAEL

-184 HHTIPANRAPMTAL
+184 HHTIPEQPAPMTAL
-198 IHPATTPA
+198 IHPATTPE

-226 AEQLNQPEAICS
+226 AEQLNQPDAIGS

-248 ADMAPLIGANRVWL
+248 ADMAPLIGANRAWL
-262 LEGLNQLHRTECCGL
+262 LEGLAQLHRTECCGL

-287 ENPLTAED
+287 EQPLTAED

-313 RLVVELLTAA
+313 RLVVDLLTAV
-323 EPAPAMALARRCDDF
+323 EPATAMALARRCDDF

-355 LIEADSSDQLPPF
+355 LVEADASDQLPSF

-403 DGFMRASVRSPR
+403 DGLMRASVRSPR

-424 DCSELLERFGGH
+424 HCASLLERFGGH

-457 IQAGSWL
+457 VQADSWL
-464 QQQGKGLPIQP
+464 EQQGQGLPIQP

-489 KALQTLA
+489 KALQSLA
-496 PFGIGHEAPLFWSRG
+496 PFGVGHEVPLFWSRD
-511 CSVEERRDL
+511 CSVEEQREL
-520 KGGHLALRLRQGES
+520 KGGHLALRLRQGET

-542 WDPSIHVPD
+542 WDFSTHVPEQ
-551 RCDVAYR
+551 CDVAYR

-568 RLQLELKAIR
+568 RLQLEMKAIR
-578 HSSDAVMLQR
+578 LHSDSVMLQR
-588 GLKTYVAQ
+588 GLRNYVAKQ
-596 QVSTSGFTLTNSEGL
+596 TSTSGFTLTNCDGR
-611 SLQAEID
+611 SLQAKID
-618 PNSCLVCNDDLAK
+618 ENNLLFSNDELAK
-631 DERVNQLLEDA
+631 DARVNQLLEEA
-642 VLSLGLRP
+642 VLGLGLRP

>member
-1 MKPRAQ
+1 M
-7 CSNHLADVSTPLP
+7 
-20 VDPPNWC
+20 VD
-27 WSLPAVVEPDPLS
+27 PDPLP
-40 GLDLPVPLRAL
+40 GLELPLPLRAL
-51 LRRRGFQSA
+51 LQRRGFRA
-60 EEAKEFLIPT
+60 VDAAKQFLIPT
-70 SLPEAERHFPDL
+70 SLPEADLHFPDL
-82 KKATHRLVQACRAK
+82 KKATDRLVEACEHN

-120 SPLGAKPR
+120 AALGAAPR

-134 MEEGYG
+134 IEEGYG

-164 AASSALQ
+164 AASAALR
-171 RAHEL
+171 RAAEL
-176 GMEVIVTD
+176 DMEVIVTD
-184 HHTIPANRAPMTAL
+184 HHTIPDQPAPMTAL
-198 IHPATTPA
+198 IHPATTPE

-226 AEQLNQPEAICS
+226 AEQLNQPDAIGS

-248 ADMAPLIGANRVWL
+248 ADMAPLIGANRAWL
-262 LEGLNQLHRTECCGL
+262 LEGLAQLHRTECCGL

-287 ENPLTAED
+287 EQPLTAED

-313 RLVVELLTAA
+313 RLVVDLLTAV
-323 EPAPAMALARRCDDF
+323 EPATAMALARRCDDF

-355 LIEADSSDQLPPF
+355 LVEADASDQLPSF

-403 DGFMRASVRSPR
+403 DGLMRASVRSPR

-424 DCSELLERFGGH
+424 HCASLLERFGGH
-436 PAAGGFTVRAENVHA
+436 PAAGGFTVRADNVHA

-457 IQAGSWL
+457 VQADSWL
-464 QQQGKGLPIQP
+464 KQQGQGLPIQP

-489 KALQTLA
+489 KALQSLA
-496 PFGIGHEAPLFWSRG
+496 PFGVGHEVPLFWSRD
-511 CSVEERRDL
+511 CSVEEQREL
-520 KGGHLALRLRQGES
+520 KGGHLALRLRQGET

-542 WDPSIHVPD
+542 WDSSTHVPEK
-551 RCDVAYR
+551 CDVAYR
-558 ISVNRWQGEQ
+558 VSVNRWQGEQ
-568 RLQLELKAIR
+568 RLQLEMKAIR
-578 HSSDAVMLQR
+578 LHSDSVMLQR
-588 GLKTYVAQ
+588 GLRNYVAKQ
-596 QVSTSGFTLTNSEGL
+596 TSTSGFTLTNCDGR

-618 PNSCLVCNDDLAK
+618 ENQVLSSNDELAK
-631 DERVNQLLEDA
+631 DARVNQLLEEA
-642 VLSLGLRP
+642 VLGLGLRP

>member
-1 MKPRAQ
+1 M
-7 CSNHLADVSTPLP
+7 
-20 VDPPNWC
+20 VD
-27 WSLPAVVEPDPLS
+27 PDPLP
-40 GLDLPVPLRAL
+40 GLEIPLPLRAL
-51 LRRRGFQSA
+51 LQRRGFHA
-60 EEAKEFLIPT
+60 VDAAKQFLIPT
-70 SLPEAERHFPDL
+70 SLPEAVLHFPDL
-82 KKATHRLVQACRAK
+82 KKATDRLVEACQHN

-120 SPLGAKPR
+120 AALGAAPR

-164 AASSALQ
+164 AASAALR
-171 RAHEL
+171 RAAEL

-184 HHTIPANRAPMTAL
+184 HHTIPDQPAPMTAL
-198 IHPATTPA
+198 IHPATTPD

-226 AEQLNQPEAICS
+226 AEQLNQPDAIGS

-248 ADMAPLIGANRVWL
+248 ADMAPLIGANRAWL
-262 LEGLNQLHRTECCGL
+262 LEGLAQLHRTECCGL

-287 ENPLTAED
+287 EQPLTAED

-313 RLVVELLTAA
+313 RLVVDLLTAD
-323 EPAPAMALARRCDDF
+323 EPATAMALARRCDDF

-355 LIEADSSDQLPPF
+355 LVEADSSDRLPSF

-403 DGFMRASVRSPR
+403 DGLMRASVRSPR
-415 GFAVDQALN
+415 GFAVDKALN
-424 DCSELLERFGGH
+424 HCASLLERFGGH
-436 PAAGGFTVRAENVHA
+436 PAAGGFSVRAVNVHA

-457 IQAGSWL
+457 IQADSWL
-464 QQQGKGLPIQP
+464 KQQSQGRLIQP
-475 DALLRLDEVNWDLW
+475 DALLRLNEVNWDLW
-489 KALQTLA
+489 KALQSLA
-496 PFGIGHEAPLFWSRG
+496 PFGVGHEPPLFWSRD
-511 CSVEERRDL
+511 CSVEEQREL
-520 KGGHLALRLRQGES
+520 KGGHLVLRLRQGET

-542 WDPSIHVPD
+542 WDSSTHIPD
-551 RCDVAYR
+551 QCDVAYH
-558 ISVNRWQGEQ
+558 INLNRWQGEQ
-568 RLQLELKAIR
+568 RLQLEMKAIR
-578 HSSDAVMLQR
+578 LHSGSVILQR
-588 GLKTYVAQ
+588 GLRNYVAKRT
-596 QVSTSGFTLTNSEGL
+596 STSGFTLTNCDGQ

-618 PNSCLVCNDDLAK
+618 ENHVLVSNDELAK
-631 DERVNQLLEDA
+631 DARVSQLLEEA
-642 VLSLGLRP
+642 VLGLGLRP

>member
-1 MKPRAQ
+1 M
-7 CSNHLADVSTPLP
+7 
-20 VDPPNWC
+20 VD
-27 WSLPAVVEPDPLS
+27 PDPLP
-40 GLDLPVPLRAL
+40 GLELPLALRAL
-51 LRRRGFQSA
+51 LQRRGFRDVDA
-60 EEAKEFLIPT
+60 AKQFLIPT
-70 SLPEAERHFPDL
+70 SLPEADLHFPDL
-82 KKATHRLVQACRAK
+82 KKATDRLVEACK
-96 ETVAICGDYDADGM
+96 HNETVALCGDYDADGM

-120 SPLGAKPR
+120 AALGAAPR

-164 AASSALQ
+164 AASAALR
-171 RAHEL
+171 RAAEL

-184 HHTIPANRAPMTAL
+184 HHTIPDQPAPMTAL
-198 IHPATTPA
+198 IHPATTPE

-226 AEQLNQPEAICS
+226 AEQLNQPDAIGS

-248 ADMAPLIGANRVWL
+248 ADMAPLIGANRAWL
-262 LEGLNQLHRTECCGL
+262 LEGLAQLHRTECCGL

-287 ENPLTAED
+287 EQPLTAED

-313 RLVVELLTAA
+313 RLVVDLLTAV
-323 EPAPAMALARRCDDF
+323 EPATAMALARRCDDF

-355 LIEADSSDQLPPF
+355 LVEADASDQLPSF

-403 DGFMRASVRSPR
+403 DGLMRASVRSPR

-424 DCSELLERFGGH
+424 HCASHLERFGGH

-457 IQAGSWL
+457 VQADSWL
-464 QQQGKGLPIQP
+464 EQQGQGLPIQP

-489 KALQTLA
+489 KALQSLA
-496 PFGIGHEAPLFWSRG
+496 PFGVGHEVPLFWSRD
-511 CSVEERRDL
+511 CSVEEQREL
-520 KGGHLALRLRQGES
+520 KGGHLALRLRQGET

-542 WDPSIHVPD
+542 WDFSTHVPEQ
-551 RCDVAYR
+551 CDVAYR
-558 ISVNRWQGEQ
+558 ISINRWQGEQ
-568 RLQLELKAIR
+568 RLQLEMKAIR
-578 HSSDAVMLQR
+578 LHSDSVMLQR
-588 GLKTYVAQ
+588 GLRNYVAKQ
-596 QVSTSGFTLTNSEGL
+596 TSTSGFTLTNCAGR
-611 SLQAEID
+611 SLQAKID
-618 PNSCLVCNDDLAK
+618 ENNVLFSNDELAK
-631 DERVNQLLEDA
+631 DARVNQLLEEA
-642 VLSLGLRP
+642 VLGLGLRP

>member
-1 MKPRAQ
+1 M
-7 CSNHLADVSTPLP
+7 
-20 VDPPNWC
+20 VD
-27 WSLPAVVEPDPLS
+27 PDPLT
-40 GLDLPVPLRAL
+40 GLELPLALRAL
-51 LRRRGFQSA
+51 LQRRGFRA
-60 EEAKEFLIPT
+60 VDAAKQFLIPT
-70 SLPEAERHFPDL
+70 ALPEADLHFPDL
-82 KKATHRLVQACRAK
+82 KKATDRLVEACK
-96 ETVAICGDYDADGM
+96 HNETVAICGDYDADGM

-120 SPLGAKPR
+120 AALGAAPR

-164 AASSALQ
+164 AASSALR
-171 RAHEL
+171 RAAEL

-184 HHTIPANRAPMTAL
+184 HHTIPEQPAPMTAL
-198 IHPATTPA
+198 IHPATTPE

-226 AEQLNQPEAICS
+226 AEQLNQPDAIGS

-248 ADMAPLIGANRVWL
+248 ADMAPLIGANRAWL
-262 LEGLNQLHRTECCGL
+262 LEGLAQLHRTECCGL

-287 ENPLTAED
+287 EQPLTAED

-313 RLVVELLTAA
+313 RLVVDLLTAV
-323 EPAPAMALARRCDDF
+323 EPATAMALARRCDDF

-355 LIEADSSDQLPPF
+355 LVEADASDQLPSF

-403 DGFMRASVRSPR
+403 DGLMRASVRSPR

-424 DCSELLERFGGH
+424 HCASLLERFGGH

-457 IQAGSWL
+457 VQADSWL
-464 QQQGKGLPIQP
+464 EQQGQGLPIQP

-489 KALQTLA
+489 KALQSLA
-496 PFGIGHEAPLFWSRG
+496 PFGVGHEVPLFWSRD
-511 CSVEERRDL
+511 CSVEEQREL
-520 KGGHLALRLRQGES
+520 KGGHLALRLRQGET

-542 WDPSIHVPD
+542 WDFSTHVPEQ
-551 RCDVAYR
+551 CDVAYR

-568 RLQLELKAIR
+568 RLQLEMKAIR
-578 HSSDAVMLQR
+578 LHSDSVMLQR
-588 GLKTYVAQ
+588 GLRNYVAKQ
-596 QVSTSGFTLTNSEGL
+596 TSTSGFTLTNCDGR
-611 SLQAEID
+611 SLQAKID
-618 PNSCLVCNDDLAK
+618 ENNLLFSNDELAK
-631 DERVNQLLEDA
+631 DARVNQLLEEA
-642 VLSLGLRP
+642 VLGLGLRP

>member
-1 MKPRAQ
+1 M
-7 CSNHLADVSTPLP
+7 
-20 VDPPNWC
+20 VD
-27 WSLPAVVEPDPLS
+27 PDPLP
-40 GLDLPVPLRAL
+40 GLELPLALRAL
-51 LRRRGFQSA
+51 LQRRGFRDVDA
-60 EEAKEFLIPT
+60 AKQFLIPT
-70 SLPEAERHFPDL
+70 SLPEADLHFPDL
-82 KKATHRLVQACRAK
+82 KKATDRLVEACK
-96 ETVAICGDYDADGM
+96 HNETVAICGDYDADGM

-120 SPLGAKPR
+120 AALGAAPR

-164 AASSALQ
+164 AASAALR
-171 RAHEL
+171 RAAEL

-184 HHTIPANRAPMTAL
+184 HHTIPDQPAPMTAL
-198 IHPATTPA
+198 IHPATTPE

-226 AEQLNQPEAICS
+226 AEQLNQPDAIGS

-248 ADMAPLIGANRVWL
+248 ADMAPLIGANRAWL
-262 LEGLNQLHRTECCGL
+262 LDGLAQLHRTECCGL

-287 ENPLTAED
+287 EQPLTAED

-313 RLVVELLTAA
+313 RLVVDLLTAV
-323 EPAPAMALARRCDDF
+323 EPATAMALARRCDDF

-355 LIEADSSDQLPPF
+355 LVEADASDQLPSF

-403 DGFMRASVRSPR
+403 DGLMRASVRSPR

-424 DCSELLERFGGH
+424 HCASHLERFGGH

-457 IQAGSWL
+457 VQADSWL
-464 QQQGKGLPIQP
+464 EQQSQGLPIQP

-489 KALQTLA
+489 KALQSLA
-496 PFGIGHEAPLFWSRG
+496 PFGVGHEVPLFWSRD
-511 CSVEERRDL
+511 CSVEEQREL
-520 KGGHLALRLRQGES
+520 KGGHLALRLRQGET

-542 WDPSIHVPD
+542 WDFSTHVPE

-568 RLQLELKAIR
+568 RLQLEMKAIR
-578 HSSDAVMLQR
+578 LHSDSVMLQR
-588 GLKTYVAQ
+588 GLRNYVAKQ
-596 QVSTSGFTLTNSEGL
+596 TSTSGFTLTNCDGR
-611 SLQAEID
+611 SLQAKID
-618 PNSCLVCNDDLAK
+618 ENNVVFSNDELAK
-631 DERVNQLLEDA
+631 DARVNQLLEEA
-642 VLSLGLRP
+642 VLGLGLRP